1 MFRLP
6 TALLAF
12 SLAVILSRQQTFGQK
27 TENTGSAV
35 GELKIQPWLPQPLAP
50 EDALRAFQIERGLRI
65 GLVAAE
71 PLVEAPVAISFDD
84 QGRLYVV
91 EMRGYMRDAAGS
103 SERDPIGRIKLL
115 EDTDGDGCMDRA
127 SVFLDGLVMPRSV
140 MAVKGGVL
148 VAVPPNLFFCKDTDG
163 DGKADVKETIADDY
177 GKTDGRVEQLP
188 NTPIW
193 GMDNAVWS
201 AGYPVSF
208 RLRAGVWQ
216 RGPGLGRG
224 QWGLCQ
230 DDYGRLFYNDD
241 THILRCDLLPAEAL
255 ARNPLLRAP
264 LSVNTLLVTNQSVWP
279 SHLTPGVNEGGAPG
293 TLRPN
298 GTLSRA
304 TAACG
309 VVIYR
314 GNALGPDFNGNAF
327 VPEPAGNL
335 VKRLR
340 LIEKDGSITAENVA
354 EGREFLTSTDERFR
368 PVQAANGPDGALY
381 IVDMYRG
388 VIQHASSMTPYLRAT
403 IQDRKLEQPPDRGRI
418 WRVVPAVAEKVL
430 KPVRIPTD
438 TVSRVAMLK
447 DGNGWVRDTVQ
458 RLLVES
464 TDPAAAQPLA
474 DLLRSKDAPPLARL
488 HALWSLD
495 GIDALTPDLVLV
507 ALRDHDDQVRAAAVR
522 LAPSAIVPEL
532 LPVTVDT
539 SPVVLAH
546 LAIKLSSLILPDAD
560 AALVNLVAFRGD
572 VPTAREGA
580 LTGLRGREAAFA
592 QMLAGQSGAEH
603 AAQVTPVFEA
613 LAAMVA
619 MGNKAHSFDSLLA
632 LAADRPADDPV
643 RLALLKG
650 LAGQSKAL
658 GDSPVPG
665 KLLWLDAESASL
677 SKLRTEAAQ
686 NDPAASYLAA
696 IEKRLAWPGKPGAPP
711 PPEIVRLTEEQLA
724 MLEEG
729 REVYG
734 ELCAACHQPHGSGLD
749 GLAPPLVDSEWVLG
763 NPETLVRIV
772 MHGVA
777 GPLKVGSRTWNLAM
791 PPQPQLNDEE
801 LADVLTFIRREWE
814 HDATPVSLELVQELR
829 AKYKGRTAMWT
840 ADELGQLK

>member
-6 TALLAF
+6 TALFAF
-12 SLAVILSRQQTFGQK
+12 FVAVIFSGQQAFGQK
-27 TENTGSAV
+27 AGSTGSASAS
-35 GELKIQPWLPQPLAP
+35 LQSQRAQSQPLAP

-65 GLVAAE
+65 ECVATE

-91 EMRGYMRDAAGS
+91 EMRGYMRNVAGS

-115 EDTDGDGCMDRA
+115 EDTDGDGRMDRA
-127 SVFLDGLVMPRSV
+127 SVFLDGLAMPRSV
-140 MAVKGGVL
+140 MAVKGGAL
-148 VAVPPNLFFCKDTDG
+148 VAVPPNLFFCKDTNG
-163 DGKADVKETIADDY
+163 DGKADVKEMVADDY
-177 GKTDGRVEQLP
+177 GRTDGRIEQMP
-188 NTPIW
+188 NSPIW
-193 GMDNAVWS
+193 AMDNAVWS

-230 DDYGRLFYNDD
+230 DDYGRLFYHDD
-241 THILRCDLLPAEAL
+241 THLLSCDLLPAEAL
-255 ARNPLLRAP
+255 ARNPLLRTP
-264 LSVNTLLVTNQSVWP
+264 LSVNTQVVTNQSVWP
-279 SHLTPGVNEGGAPG
+279 SHPSPGVNDGDVPG
-293 TLRPN
+293 VLRAD
-298 GTLSRA
+298 GSLSRA

-314 GNALGPDFNGNAF
+314 GNALGSDFNGNAF

-340 LIEKDGSITAENVA
+340 LLEKDGSLTAENGA
-354 EGREFLTSTDERFR
+354 DGREFLTSTDERFR

-388 VIQHASSMTPYLRAT
+388 IIQHASSMTPYLRSR
-403 IQDRKLEQPPDRGRI
+403 ILERKLEQPLDRGRI
-418 WRVVPAVAEKVL
+418 WRVVPATADKVL
-430 KPVRIPTD
+430 KPVRIPGD
-438 TVSRVAMLK
+438 TASRVAMLK
-447 DGNGWVRDTVQ
+447 DGNGWVRDTAQ

-464 TDPAAAQPLA
+464 ADAAAAQPLA

-488 HALWSLD
+488 HALWTLD
-495 GIDALTPDLVLV
+495 GIESLTPDLVQA
-507 ALRDHDDQVRAAAVR
+507 ALRDRDAYVRASAVR

-532 LPVTVDT
+532 LPVTVDN
-539 SPVVLAH
+539 SPLVLAH

-560 AALVNLVAFRGD
+560 AALVNLIAFRGD
-572 VPTAREGA
+572 MLIVREGA

-592 QMLAGQSGAEH
+592 QLLAGQSGAEH

-619 MGNKAHSFDSLLA
+619 MGNKAHSFDNLLA
-632 LAADRPADDPV
+632 LAADRAADDPV

-658 GDSPVPG
+658 GDSAVPE

-677 SKLRTEAAQ
+677 IKLRTGLGQSEL
-686 NDPAASYLAA
+686 AASYLAV

-711 PPEIVRLTEEQLA
+711 PPEMIRLTEEQLA
-724 MLEEG
+724 SLEEG

-763 NPETLVRIV
+763 RPEPLALIV
-772 MHGVA
+772 MHGVM

-791 PPQPQLNDEE
+791 PPPQQLNDEE

-814 HDATPVSLELVQELR
+814 HDATPVSHELVKELR
-829 AKYKGRTAMWT
+829 AKYKGRTTMWT
-840 ADELGQLK
+840 AEELNQLK